1 MNAKENLVINKD
13 LAILNNK
20 YVINFKDAKIMKI
33 NTMRIITEKST
44 NKSAIIDL
52 DISIYTENTM
62 VNIREYK
69 HAIKIISL
77 IKKYNE
83 YNFENFLNKFFSL
96 QPELKLLLESELN
109 DKNTGL

>member
-1 MNAKENLVINKD
+1 
-13 LAILNNK
+13 
-20 YVINFKDAKIMKI
+20 MKI

-109 DKNTGL
+109 DENTGL